1 MNRYEIQSFIK
12 EHGVEGFRQGF
23 DALIEGR
30 TLPNGLVERIDPR
43 KLSLKELWEGC
54 VGSIASTFDNA
65 RWRESAGGGALE
77 PTGFPT
83 ATEKLLSTVTIRA
96 YESRMKI
103 ADRLVPNSD
112 SPPTLTARMI
122 GFTNPESSKSI
133 MPGEQYPR
141 VGIGDKYVTFEEAL
155 HNKKEGVE
163 VAVTEE
169 AVRFD
174 QTSQIITRASG
185 VGMSHA
191 SDRER
196 RTVRAC
202 LGIGSDIGTS
212 VNGVYYPSGIDSP
225 LYSAAQL
232 NLRTDATPIYNHPGQ
247 TANSVFADYTD
258 LAEAYEV
265 HAANIRD
272 DRLVGSARPITW
284 SPNVLL
290 GPIALGTT
298 FANTLQA
305 TGIVTMPN
313 TGTSSAPE
321 VRTNAPNPL
330 GVVFNG
336 TVPTPYVSAYVDE
349 VSTRM
354 WTLFDNEQTFVR
366 INIFPFATFRA
377 PVGYGWNSDVVF
389 AMRVR
394 EWSRVIALD
403 YRMAQRSNGA

>member
-12 EHGVEGFRQGF
+12 EHGVEGFSQAM
-23 DALIEGR
+23 DALIEGHK
-30 TLPNGLVERIDPR
+30 LPNGTIQRMEPHQF
-43 KLSLKELWEGC
+43 SLRELWEGL
-54 VGSIASTFDNA
+54 VGPVDSTFGRG
-65 RWRESAGGGALE
+65 RWREAAGGGALE

-103 ADRLVPNSD
+103 ADRLVPNST
-112 SPPTLTARMI
+112 SPNTLTERMV
-122 GFTNPESSKSI
+122 GFTNPEGSKSI
-133 MPGEQYPR
+133 MPGEEYPR
-141 VGIGDKYVTFEEAL
+141 VGIGEKYVTFEEAL

-169 AVRFD
+169 VIRFD
-174 QTSQIITRASG
+174 QTRQIITRASG

-191 SDRER
+191 TERER

-202 LGIGSDIGTS
+202 LGIGSDVGTTL
-212 VNGVYYPSGIDSP
+212 NGVYYPNGVDTP
-225 LYSAAQL
+225 LYTATQN
-232 NLRTDATPIYNHPGQ
+232 NLRTNAAPIYNMPGQ
-247 TANSVFADYTD
+247 TADSVFSNYTD

-272 DRLVGSARPITW
+272 DRLVGVTRPIVW

-313 TGTSSAPE
+313 LGTSSTPE

-330 GVVFNG
+330 GVIFGGN
-336 TVPTPYVSAYVDE
+336 VPTPYVSPYVDE
-349 VSTRM
+349 VSTTQ
-354 WTLFDNEQTFVR
+354 WALFDSEQTFVR
-366 INIFPFATFRA
+366 INIFPFETFRA
-377 PVGYGWNSDVVF
+377 PVGYGWNSDIVF
-389 AMRVR
+389 ALRIR
-394 EWSRVIALD
+394 EWSRIVALD
-403 YRMAQRSNGA
+403 YKHTQKSTGA